1 MGLIGMVLTT
11 IAAAGSAWG
20 NQSSLT
26 LLSPEDFLRRPAVWM
41 EAIAQFE
48 ATFTAGPDFGYRRA
62 AQHPTAIDLS
72 RLRVAIV
79 GGEIVRAD
87 TLATFAATFGE
98 ARFDTRAFCPAY
110 GLAEVGLCATIT
122 PPNERFRTRS
132 YAVGPRAVDL
142 VSSGPQLR
150 GYEIVVAG
158 RNEEGPIEILTKP
171 KLDCASIA
179 EDGERSLVVTGD
191 RGFLEDGWLYVL
203 GRTDDIA
210 VVNGRKLYLPAILQ
224 GVGEHLLVRA
234 GRCVAFD
241 LPTGELVIA
250 AELRSSDP
258 DCSDGRRELVSSIRR
273 KIIAVAGVAPDVICI
288 VPPSTLPLTA
298 SGKLRTRACR
308 EVFLSGEWEGFCTA
322 S

>member
-1 MGLIGMVLTT
+1 MGLIGMFLKTL
-11 IAAAGSAWG
+11 AAAGPAWG

-26 LLSPEDFLRRPAVWM
+26 LFSPEDFLRRPAVWM

-62 AQHPTAIDLS
+62 ALQGTATDLS

-87 TLATFAATFGE
+87 TLATFAATFRD
-98 ARFDTRAFCPAY
+98 ARFDARAFCPAY

-122 PPNERFRTRS
+122 PPNEHFRTRS
-132 YAVGPRAVDL
+132 YTVGQRAVDL
-142 VSSGPQLR
+142 VSSGPPLR
-150 GYEIVVAG
+150 GYEILLGG
-158 RNEEGPIEILTKP
+158 RNEGGAIEILTEP
-171 KLDCASIA
+171 NLDCTGITD
-179 EDGERSLVVTGD
+179 DGERSRVVTGD
-191 RGFLEDGWLYVL
+191 RGFFEDGWLYVL

-210 VVNGRKLYLPAILQ
+210 VVNGRKVYLPAILQ
-224 GVGEHLLVRA
+224 AVGEHILVRT

-241 LPTGELVIA
+241 LPTGELVIV
-250 AELRSSDP
+250 AELRSHDP
-258 DCSDGRRELVSSIRR
+258 DSSDGRQDLSSSIRR
-273 KIIAVAGVAPDVICI
+273 RIVAVAGVAPDVVCI

-308 EVFLSGEWEGFCTA
+308 EVFLSGEWESFCTA